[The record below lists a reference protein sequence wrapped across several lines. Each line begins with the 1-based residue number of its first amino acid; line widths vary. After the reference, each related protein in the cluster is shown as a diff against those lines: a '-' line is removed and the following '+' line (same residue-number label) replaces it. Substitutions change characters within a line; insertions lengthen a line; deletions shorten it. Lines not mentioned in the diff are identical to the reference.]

1 MLNKEIEHFQKDSPP
16 NIDGNY
22 IMIIKSI
29 KFLLNIVINY
39 ILLSFIVTN
48 FSTININ
55 QFILIACM
63 ISSVTLYILDLNFP
77 LCNLL

>member
-1 MLNKEIEHFQKDSPP
+1 MLNKQIEHFQKDYIP

-39 ILLSFIVTN
+39 FLLSIIVTN
-48 FSTININ
+48 FSSININ

-63 ISSVTLYILDLNFP
+63 ISAITLYILDLNFP
-77 LCNLL
+77 LCNL

>member
-1 MLNKEIEHFQKDSPP
+1 MLNKEIEHFQKDSVP

-63 ISSVTLYILDLNFP
+63 ISSITLYILDLNFP
-77 LCNLL
+77 LCNL

>member
-1 MLNKEIEHFQKDSPP
+1 MLNKQIEHFQKDSIP

-39 ILLSFIVTN
+39 FLLSIIVTN
-48 FSTININ
+48 FSSININ

-63 ISSVTLYILDLNFP
+63 ISAITLYILDLNFP
-77 LCNLL
+77 LCNF

>member
-1 MLNKEIEHFQKDSPP
+1 MLNKQIEHFQKDSIP

-22 IMIIKSI
+22 IMMIKSI

-39 ILLSFIVTN
+39 FLLSIIVTN
-48 FSTININ
+48 FSNININ

-63 ISSVTLYILDLNFP
+63 ISAITLYILDLNFP
-77 LCNLL
+77 LCNL